1 MKVLLFGNVGSGKT
15 TLISK
20 LKEIFSFEVIA
31 IDDYR
36 RKYGDGTKEG
46 EILAKKNFLQS
57 IILHKNQFIECIGV
71 GQLADDLYELLSHTD
86 EKIVCLTIIVPKE
99 VCKTRLES
107 RVWDIPFPEP
117 LEKVF
122 ILLKKTELRIEDG
135 LIEEKWKKL
144 KNVALIFRNNTL
156 PCDSDMIVEEV
167 SMIINE
173 SLEDYEH
180 MLKSEVQS
188 YYGNEYLTY
197 QKQIIEK
204 NDSFLQDRLMI
215 SKFIKG
221 LNVTGNVV
229 DIGSGNC
236 QWFQLFEPNI
246 HQYFAIEVNTQAL
259 SVAPRNKKV
268 IAINRDIFDPTFKT
282 EEIIRGKI
290 DLVFFSF
297 FLSHFSDA
305 SIQVV
310 FEKLPKVAS
319 LLIIDSHWGDKHE
332 LKYQTKNLR
341 DVKREIS
348 PQKHINLPKRFF
360 EYSDIES
367 LVTSFGYSITKF
379 ESGNYWFVCL
389 AKR

>member
-15 TLISK
+15 TLINK
-20 LKEIFSFEVIA
+20 LKELFSFEVIA

-46 EILAKKNFLQS
+46 EILAKKNFLHS

-71 GQLADDLYELLSHTD
+71 GQLADDLYESLSHTD

-107 RVWDIPFPEP
+107 RVWNIPFPEP

-122 ILLKKTELRIEDG
+122 RLLEKTELRIENG
-135 LIEEKWKKL
+135 LIEQKWGKL
-144 KNVALIFRNNTL
+144 KNAILLFKNNIL
-156 PCDSDMIVEEV
+156 PCDADMIVKEV
-167 SMIINE
+167 SMMLNE
-173 SLEDYEH
+173 VIEDYKH

-221 LNVTGNVV
+221 LDVTGNVV

-268 IAINRDIFDPTFKT
+268 IAVNRDVFDPTFKT
-282 EEIIRGKI
+282 EEVIRGKI
-290 DLVFFSF
+290 DFVFFSF

-305 SIQVV
+305 SIRDI

-319 LLIIDSHWGDKHE
+319 LLIIDSLWGDKHK
-332 LKYQTKNLR
+332 LKYQRKYLSE
-341 DVKREIS
+341 VKRKIS
-348 PQKHINLPKRFF
+348 SKKHISLLKRYF
-360 EYSDIES
+360 EYSDIER
-367 LVTSFGYSITKF
+367 LIAPFGYSITKF
-379 ESGNYWFVCL
+379 ESGNYWFACL
-389 AKR
+389 AEK